1 MWPLLSQEDVGET
14 GQLEREGFRRILL
27 SSLGLSRSQ
36 ARTQAVRHLLDSFLA
51 MEEDPVHYERLV
63 SDLNWI
69 KNGVR
74 PQCPSVVRV
83 EVGGGLW
90 RVHPPQVESWKAKPQ
105 NRGPVRYR
113 EMVEELTRRAH

>member
-1 MWPLLSQEDVGET
+1 MRPLLSQEDVGET

-90 RVHPPQVESWKAKPQ
+90 IVQTH
-105 NRGPVRYR
+105 
-113 EMVEELTRRAH
+113 